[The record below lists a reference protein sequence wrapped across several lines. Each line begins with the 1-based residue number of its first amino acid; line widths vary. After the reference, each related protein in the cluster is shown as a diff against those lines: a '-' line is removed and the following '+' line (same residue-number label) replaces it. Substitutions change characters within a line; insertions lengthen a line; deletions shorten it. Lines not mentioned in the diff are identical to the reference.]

1 MKGDFARVTFD
12 PARHYSQVMQ
22 QQGRV
27 ALEADWNEQAG
38 IQLFLL
44 RTMIADLVGPCW
56 APGTGFAITAQPRVT
71 DWQLAPGHFYVDGI
85 LCQNEAMCTLGS
97 QPYAPAP
104 ADTGGDWTNPPTS
117 FALWL
122 DVWERHLSAIEA
134 PEIADIAL
142 NGVDTASR
150 AQTVWQVRLLD
161 LTPASLTAT
170 LDATTAAL
178 KVRLQ
183 AAVSTADQTAINQQI
198 TDVGQ
203 LRDTIAAGNL
213 SANGDPC
220 PSLRQVLGSRA
231 TYAWPRLRAELGPV
245 VSDSDPCVIA
255 ADARYR
261 GCENQ
266 LYRVEIHQGGA
277 AGTLNSPSGTN
288 FKWSRENG
296 SVIFPILGANST
308 PQNDGSAQLAVSL
321 AALGR
326 DQRLGLAVNDWVELV
341 DDDYTLAQRAA
352 PLLQVMAID
361 TAQMMVTLSVPK
373 NVTPYAVSNDPAKH
387 PLLRRW
393 DQSGSVDAQGCV
405 PLVEGETVEL
415 EDGVQITFL
424 PGGIYAN
431 GDYWLIPARVAGNGT
446 LDWPQAPDGT
456 PAALPS
462 NGMHHQAVLGTFG
475 AQGAYSECCCRF
487 DSLCALMRN
496 TADQRSVSS
505 LDMQPM
511 APPVAKP
518 AAKKAATN
526 QPRKGGG

>member
-27 ALEADWNEQAG
+27 TLEADWNEQAG

-56 APGTGFAITAQPRVT
+56 APGTGFAITTQPHVS

-85 LCQNEAMCTLGS
+85 LCQNEAMCTLDS
-97 QPYAPAP
+97 QPYAPATT
-104 ADTGGDWTNPPTS
+104 DTGDDWNKPPSS

-122 DVWERHLSAIEA
+122 DVWERHLSALEA
-134 PEIADIAL
+134 PEIADLAL

-150 AQTVWQVRLLD
+150 AQTVWQVRMLD
-161 LTPASLTAT
+161 LDPAPLLAT
-170 LDATTAAL
+170 LDAVIAAL
-178 KVRLQ
+178 KVRLE
-183 AAVSTADQTAINQQI
+183 AAVSSADQTAIKQQI
-198 TDVGQ
+198 TDVTQ
-203 LRDTIAAGNL
+203 LRNDIAAGNL
-213 SANGDPC
+213 GINGDPC

-231 TYAWPRLRAELGPV
+231 AYAWPQLRAQLGPIP
-245 VSDSDPCVIA
+245 SDNDPCVIA

-277 AGTLNSPSGTN
+277 AGSLSAPSGTN

-296 SVIFPILGANST
+296 SVIFPILRADST

-321 AALGR
+321 ATLGR
-326 DQRLGLAVNDWVELV
+326 DPRLGLAVNDWVELV
-341 DDDYTLAQRAA
+341 DDNYTLSQLAA

-361 TAQMMVTLSVPK
+361 TAQNMVTLAVPK
-373 NVTPYAVSNDPAKH
+373 NVTPYAVSNAPDKH

-393 DQSGSVDAQGCV
+393 DQRGDVDAQGCV
-405 PLVEGETVEL
+405 PLLEGQTIEL
-415 EDGVQITFL
+415 EDGVQVSFQA
-424 PGGIYAN
+424 GGIYAN

-456 PAALPS
+456 AMS
-462 NGMHHQAVLGTFG
+462 VQSSGMHHQAVLGCLG
-475 AQGAYSECCCRF
+475 GEAGYSECCCRF
-487 DSLCALMRN
+487 DSLCSLIMNKSDR
-496 TADQRSVSS
+496 RSTNSV
-505 LDMQPM
+505 DVQPM
-511 APPVAKP
+511 AIAKP
-518 AAKKAATN
+518 AAKKAVAA
-526 QPRKGGG
+526 PAKKKGG